1 MIIYINTYEDI
12 NIHHRDIFI
21 INFNFITLVWQ
32 TNPTRPVPT
41 LRKL

>member
-21 INFNFITLVWQ
+21 VTTYLHDKSDKSER
-32 TNPTRPVPT
+32 TT
-41 LRKL
+41 